1 MIKTTE
7 KMSEM
12 MHNIKYAAGKR
23 RQMESLMKNKKILI
37 ILIICICAAL
47 VIIFAVRS
55 ATESRMRVLSPDK
68 VKSMEEIQE

>member
-1 MIKTTE
+1 
-7 KMSEM
+7 
-12 MHNIKYAAGKR
+12 
-23 RQMESLMKNKKILI
+23 MKNKKILI